1 MYIDTHCHL
10 EKAFY
15 NNIDNVILDN
25 RNADV
30 LKIIVSGCNKDE
42 ILEVVNYA
50 LEYEDVYLTLGFHPD
65 CATKV
70 SDEDIN
76 WLRKILVE
84 NEKVIGVGEIGLDYH
99 YGKEDKVLQL
109 DLFAKQLKIAE
120 ELNLP
125 VVIHS
130 RDATEDTINM
140 LKNFKVKGVI
150 HCFSGSLETAK
161 TYIKMGYYLGIGGVV
176 TFKNSKLGT
185 TLQSLSLDNIVLE
198 TDSPYLAPVPYRGS
212 LNSSKNI
219 PVIAEYIANLYDVS
233 VQEVAEKTTE
243 NVKKIYGIYEPV
255 KPGDVVLV
263 RGRRKKGSRKYTNSR
278 ILVMEVFHYD
288 GEDRHAPVLTV
299 LEKYQ
304 PKEKEQK

>member
-1 MYIDTHCHL
+1 MFDTHLHLVNEGYDDIGRVIDDATESGVLYLILGGCSKEDNASNIDLCKEYNNLFVTVGYHPSEIDNLNDADFLLL
-10 EKAFY
+10 EKQ
-15 NNIDNVILDN
+15 ILN
-25 RNADV
+25 
-30 LKIIVSGCNKDE
+30 NKD
-42 ILEVVNYA
+42 
-50 LEYEDVYLTLGFHPD
+50 
-65 CATKV
+65 
-70 SDEDIN
+70 
-76 WLRKILVE
+76 KILG
-84 NEKVIGVGEIGLDYH
+84 IGEIGLDYH
-99 YGKEDKVLQL
+99 YGKEDKILQL

-140 LKNFKVKGVI
+140 LKKFKVKGVI
-150 HCFSGSLETAK
+150 HCFSGSLEIAK

-243 NVKKIYGIYEPV
+243 NVKKIYGI
-255 KPGDVVLV
+255 
-263 RGRRKKGSRKYTNSR
+263 
-278 ILVMEVFHYD
+278 
-288 GEDRHAPVLTV
+288 
-299 LEKYQ
+299 
-304 PKEKEQK
+304 